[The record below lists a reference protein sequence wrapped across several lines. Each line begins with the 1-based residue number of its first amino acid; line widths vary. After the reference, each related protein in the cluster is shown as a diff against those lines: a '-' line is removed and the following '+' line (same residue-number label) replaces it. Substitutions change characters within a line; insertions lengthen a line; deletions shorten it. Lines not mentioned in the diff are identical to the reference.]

1 MGRNHRRAQISN
13 SSIIAVILLF
23 CRIRTW
29 FPWTLLHEATFICE
43 YEVHYF
49 PLNCLLFLFAL
60 TSIPTYVYRVL
71 LEGSKRSFD
80 EKGDFATSWN
90 AAGIGLKCAL
100 ALPLCGCAN
109 TPTTGGPGCPS
120 TEMKNLLNC
129 QGVLASKY
137 SVPAGPRVTKA
148 LTFRQYLLNWFFS
161 ICFYLNT
168 KKYLFFF
175 RSITKKGTKRTCS
188 LKSLLVS
195 CEWLLLASD
204 SSALASGPR
213 TRSKWRSQIKFFFFF
228 KIINIWKKLVFQW
241 CTSN

>member
-1 MGRNHRRAQISN
+1 MGRNHRRAQIS
-13 SSIIAVILLF
+13 STSIIAVILLF

-109 TPTTGGPGCPS
+109 TPTMDARQRKWKFAQLPGRVSIEISCS
-120 TEMKNLLNC
+120 LR
-129 QGVLASKY
+129 S
-137 SVPAGPRVTKA
+137 PRHKGFNISPIFIK
-148 LTFRQYLLNWFFS
+148 LIF
-161 ICFYLNT
+161 FYLFLSEY
-168 KKYLFFF
+168 KKILIFLQ
-175 RSITKKGTKRTCS
+175 SITKKGTKRTCS

-213 TRSKWRSQIKFFFFF
+213 TRSKWSSQIKFFFF
-228 KIINIWKKLVFQW
+228 LRL
-241 CTSN
+241 